1 MAAKICPKCK
11 TRNPAIYTHCIRCGS
26 PLPVEVHTYT
36 SIKYVAA
43 ATVIMLVIL
52 AIVYVV
58 VPALHL
64 SVATGKNM
72 SEAIKTGASA
82 TPVPVFAV
90 NDPARFGDIQVTV
103 TQVRMGDNTIN
114 SGRFCTVTVSVQNF
128 ATGTS
133 YSIPAGDFVLADAD
147 GTYYYSTGIGS
158 KVAYDAGPESTGMV
172 DLVYIVPQAARDL
185 QLHYT
190 FPTSSVMG
198 AGRQEVVFSL

>member
-1 MAAKICPKCK
+1 MAAKTCPKCRA
-11 TRNPAIYTHCIRCGS
+11 RNPAIYTHCIRCGT
-26 PLPVEVHTYT
+26 PLPNEVQTF
-36 SIKYVAA
+36 SAIKYVAV
-43 ATVIMLVIL
+43 ATVVILVIL

-64 SVATGKNM
+64 SVATGRNL

-82 TPVPVFAV
+82 TPVPVYAV
-90 NDPARFGDIQVTV
+90 NEPARFGDLQVTV

-128 ATGTS
+128 AAGTS
-133 YSIPAGDFVLADAD
+133 YRIPAGDFVLADAD
-147 GTYYYSTGIGS
+147 HTYYYSTGIGS
-158 KVAYDAGPESTGMV
+158 KVAYDAGPESTGMA

-185 QLHYT
+185 RLHYT
-190 FPTSSVMG
+190 FPTSSAPG